1 MALRGVQGWVHH
13 WGRRRTGGREKGQG
27 VLGEGLG
34 QGQGQRSVS
43 LAFRP
48 ATGKLHTDYAWFSGV
63 PMITL
68 SSEGSALLPSCLL
81 P

>member
-1 MALRGVQGWVHH
+1 MPGSGGNWIEGGEVLWPWGGGQGWVHH

-48 ATGKLHTDYAWFSGV
+48 ATGKLHTD
-63 PMITL
+63 
-68 SSEGSALLPSCLL
+68 
-81 P
+81 

>member
-1 MALRGVQGWVHH
+1 MALGGGQGWVHH

-48 ATGKLHTDYAWFSGV
+48 ATGKLHTD
-63 PMITL
+63 
-68 SSEGSALLPSCLL
+68 
-81 P
+81 